1 VNGVAAS
8 RSGLS
13 MPVVVAP
20 DHVLHDVASGVWCG
34 VTEASDELPARAEI
48 LATACA
54 AAGAPLVEARDHGLT
69 SLLCVHDER
78 FLTVLQTAHRRWVAD
93 GHLEAGIPYVT
104 PYFFPPVAGRHGGD
118 RVRGAAT
125 IRAEIGF
132 YAMDTMTCIGEGT
145 WAGAK
150 AAADAAATAADLV
163 AAGQRAVY
171 AVCRPPGHHAGRA
184 FFGGS
189 CYLNNAAVA
198 AAELRFAGRERV
210 AIVDIDAHHG
220 NGTQAIFWNDPAVFY
235 GSVHVDPAAG
245 WFPHTAGHADEIDD
259 TGANRNVPVP
269 PGTGDGGWLAACASL
284 LADIGRF
291 NPDALVVSLG
301 VDAAADDPNSPLLV
315 TDSGFAAVG
324 RLLAD
329 LDCPTVFVHEGGY
342 VLSTLAEHT
351 LAVLTGFESRPA
363 R

>member
-1 VNGVAAS
+1 VNGANAHV
-8 RSGLS
+8 S

-20 DHVLHDVASGVWCG
+20 DHVFHDVATGVWCG

-54 AAGAPLVEARDHGLT
+54 AAGAQMVEADDHGLDA
-69 SLLCVHDER
+69 LLRVHDER
-78 FLTVLQTAHRRWVAD
+78 FIEVLQTAYQRWIAD
-93 GHLEAGIPYVT
+93 GHLEAPGIPYVT
-104 PYFFPPVAGRHGGD
+104 PYFFPPVAAQHGGS
-118 RVRGAAT
+118 RLRGAAT

-145 WAGAK
+145 WTAAK

-163 AAGQRAVY
+163 TEGAGTAY
-171 AVCRPPGHHAGRA
+171 AICRPPGHHAGPA

-198 AAELRFAGRERV
+198 AAHLRAAGLERV

-220 NGTQAIFWNDPAVFY
+220 NGTQAIFWNDPSVFY

-245 WFPHTAGHADEIDD
+245 WFPHTVGHADEVDD
-259 TGANRNVPVP
+259 TSTNRNVPVA
-269 PGTGDGGWLAACASL
+269 PGTGDIGWREACASL
-284 LADIGRF
+284 LADVARF
-291 NPDALVVSLG
+291 EPDAMVVSLG

-315 TDSGFAAVG
+315 TDVGFNAVG
-324 RLLAD
+324 RMIAE
-329 LDCPTVFVHEGGY
+329 LDRATVFVHEGGY
-342 VLSTLAEHT
+342 VLPSLAAHT
-351 LAVLTGFESRPA
+351 LAVLRCFES
-363 R
+363 